1 MLSVRKKS
9 ENDIRCSVEPTLNV
23 RIHYF
28 VLQAA
33 TSEVCHY
40 YARLVFP
47 FQQNVLWLQIAMDYA
62 EVLHVSKCREQ
73 LDGKSSDEAIFE
85 ALVVVHLDE
94 LIQVDAVEIKDA
106 AQMVSEYKVVSK
118 LHHSLNV
125 VGVALLQQEK
135 ELCLDSCLIVI
146 FLLVLD
152 QLDGN

>member
-1 MLSVRKKS
+1 
-9 ENDIRCSVEPTLNV
+9 
-23 RIHYF
+23 
-28 VLQAA
+28 
-33 TSEVCHY
+33 
-40 YARLVFP
+40 
-47 FQQNVLWLQIAMDYA
+47 MDYA